1 MRNPQPRRVIGA
13 PFQTTSGEAYR
24 YAFLI
29 LALILGVEAVYRT
42 SVLKVRCPQTE
53 QGYCSSLLLGLVSVP
68 LGIGGRIYRARGLTL
83 TYNGC

>member
-29 LALILGVEAVYRT
+29 LALILGVSIQGKVPTNGARVLFFPVIRVGIRTTWYRREDL
-42 SVLKVRCPQTE
+42 SR
-53 QGYCSSLLLGLVSVP
+53 QGPNTYLQWLLG
-68 LGIGGRIYRARGLTL
+68 
-83 TYNGC
+83 